1 MKIVVAG
8 GSGFIGE
15 PLVKRLLAR
24 GDDVFVLTRE
34 ASHVRAGRPLP
45 WDART
50 QGTWSDSVAAADAVV
65 NLAGANIAE
74 GRWTE
79 ARKRRLIDSRL
90 HATRAIAEAL
100 RRTPSPRRALV
111 NASAVGFYGDRQD
124 EELDENASRG
134 GGFLAQLVER
144 WEAAARE
151 AEPYARLAVLRFGVV
166 LAAGGGALQKMLLP
180 FKLGVGGPIGSGMQW
195 MSWIDRDDAV
205 RMIEWAIDNDT
216 VRGVYNATA
225 PQPVRNREF
234 ARALG
239 RALSRPAFM
248 PAPGFALKAAFGQMA
263 EEALLAG
270 QKVLPRRAEQEG
282 FRFDHPSVEAALSHL
297 LGDNASPRP

>member
-15 PLVKRLLAR
+15 PLVQRLIAR
-24 GDDVFVLTRE
+24 GDDAVVLTRDP
-34 ASHVRAGRPLP
+34 AGVKAGRAVQ
-45 WDART
+45 WDAQS
-50 QGTWSDSVAAADAVV
+50 QGAWSAEVASADAVI
-65 NLAGANIAE
+65 NLAGENVGE

-90 HATRAIAEAL
+90 NATRALVEAM
-100 RRTPSPRRALV
+100 RRAPRPRTLI
-111 NASAVGFYGDRQD
+111 NASAVGFYGDRND
-124 EELDENASRG
+124 EELDESSSRG

-151 AEPYARLAVLRFGVV
+151 AEPQTRLVLLRLGVV
-166 LAAGGGALQKMLLP
+166 LGKGGGALQKMMLP
-180 FKLGVGGPIGSGMQW
+180 YRFGAGGPVGSGQQW
-195 MSWIDRDDAV
+195 MSWIAHEDAL
-205 RMIEWAIDNDT
+205 RMIEWALDHQA

-225 PQPVRNREF
+225 PRPVRNRDF

-248 PAPGFALKAAFGQMA
+248 PAPAFALKAMFGQMA
-263 EEALLAG
+263 EEVLLAG
-270 QKVLPRRAEQEG
+270 QRVLPGKAEREG
-282 FRFDHPSVEAALSHL
+282 FTFEAPGVDTALERAL
-297 LGDNASPRP
+297 RP